1 MDHPESGGSAAQD
14 LYRSLADLAYTMA
27 GNRAHMRL
35 RLQAE
40 VTVDRASLA
49 LLRTLTAADSPLRMV
64 EIAQALLVQA
74 PHVTREIRSLEE
86 RGLVCTVRDPGDHRA
101 RRIAVTEEG
110 REVVARA
117 EEAGRRWLD
126 DSLRGFSPDEL
137 VTAAAVLNRVVEAY
151 RNP

>member
-1 MDHPESGGSAAQD
+1 MDQPEPGGSAAQD
-14 LYRSLADLAYTMA
+14 LYKSLADLAYTMA

-35 RLQAE
+35 RVQAD

-49 LLRTLTAADSPLRMV
+49 LLRTLAAAPAPLRMG

-74 PHVTREIRSLEE
+74 PHVTREIRGLEE
-86 RGLVCTVRDPGDHRA
+86 RGLVRTVPDPGDHRA
-101 RRIAVTEEG
+101 RRIAVSDDG
-110 REVVARA
+110 RDVVARA

-126 DSLRGFSPDEL
+126 DALRDFGPSEL
-137 VTAAAVLNRVVEAY
+137 MTAAAVISRVVEAY

>member
-1 MDHPESGGSAAQD
+1 MDHPEPGGSAAQD

-35 RLQAE
+35 RVQAE

-49 LLRTLTAADSPLRMV
+49 LLRTLTAAPSPLRMG

-74 PHVTREIRSLEE
+74 PHVTREIRGLEE
-86 RGLVCTVRDPGDHRA
+86 RGLVRTVREPDDHRA

-110 REVVARA
+110 REVVERA

-126 DSLRGFSPDEL
+126 DALRGFAPHEL
-137 VTAAAVLNRVVEAY
+137 TTAAAVISRVVEAY